1 MAAVITDPQSSARN
15 VIQPTGDFINLTL
28 RAFPG
33 QTAPLLQF
41 ETSAGV
47 VVGQVDSI
55 GRAQFGF
62 TSILPLQGLSFF
74 YDFSSQT
81 SGSLF
86 GIRGTLQ
93 TVTAADSSA
102 NLTGSAPTASF
113 QGTFKSTG
121 TITGLLANGTHQST
135 DTAVMVVGVTGNA
148 NKNSTGVVATA
159 LGGSFQVNN
168 NNATGVITT
177 GTGVR
182 VSSPTKTG
190 GFGTARGVH
199 VQNQGG
205 AGVTTAVGLLIDAQS
220 GAGTNIALQ
229 VGAGNEGF
237 FGATPVAQQTGAS
250 AAGIAAITDAN
261 AKAAVQALQTAL
273 ANLGFVTS
281 PA

>member
-15 VIQPTGDFINLTL
+15 VIQPTGDFIPLTL
-28 RAFPG
+28 RGNVA
-33 QTAPLLQF
+33 QTVPLLQF
-41 ETSAGV
+41 ENSSGT
-47 VVGQVDSI
+47 VVGQVDVI

-62 TSILPLQGLSFF
+62 TTIFPLQGLTFF

-102 NLTGSAPTASF
+102 NLTGGNFNASF

-121 TITGLLANGTHQST
+121 ALFGIQANANHQST
-135 DTAVMVVGVTGNA
+135 DTGVSATGVSGAV
-148 NKNSTGVVATA
+148 NKNSTGTLATA
-159 LGGSFQVNN
+159 VAGLFQVNN
-168 NNATGVITT
+168 NNATGNITSAY
-177 GTGVR
+177 GIR

-190 GFGTARGVH
+190 NIPTCRGINI
-199 VQNQGG
+199 QNQGG
-205 AGVTTAVGLLIDAQS
+205 AGVTTAIGLLIDAQS